1 MLPCGHLP
9 VCACLT
15 RCGVWCVVCG
25 VWCAGGQLAG
35 KALAAHATLCTQ
47 DRSEIWRPATSAH
60 PVTHPLEEEQEQGAA
75 AAGSNLLSGV
85 VEECGEWEARVRLVH
100 QRDTVLCVPLEHLAL
115 GEHVPQLPPQH
126 HSLSGAQ

>member
-1 MLPCGHLP
+1 
-9 VCACLT
+9 V
-15 RCGVWCVVCG
+15 CGVWCVVCG
-25 VWCAGGQLAG
+25 VLEGSLLA
-35 KALAAHATLCTQ
+35 K
-47 DRSEIWRPATSAH
+47 RSLLMQRFAPKTEVKIWRPATSAH
-60 PVTHPLEEEQEQGAA
+60 PVTHPLEEEQEHGAA